1 MEELATVEGMTAME
15 GMTAEGVTT
24 VAGAGTFHSAIRTR
38 NGDPGRPAILI
49 LLVGSRGRTGTT
61 VDLPP
66 ICPGSSRKE
75 KAACG
80 SG

>member
-1 MEELATVEGMTAME
+1 MGSGLGICHQ
-15 GMTAEGVTT
+15 AEGSCGAR
-24 VAGAGTFHSAIRTR
+24 AGGFSPRADVPVKTLGGLA
-38 NGDPGRPAILI
+38 AILI
-49 LLVGSRGRTGTT
+49 LLAGSRGRTGTT

-75 KAACG
+75 KTACG